1 MDSILAEI
9 IPPAAYIMSA
19 SNFFYR
25 SDVIIY
31 TVSATD
37 TVSFRSLRSVV
48 TSVTIS
54 RIAFGGNSEVS
65 EFDILR
71 TGIVTT
77 VDL

>member
-1 MDSILAEI
+1 MDSILAEM
-9 IPPAAYIMSA
+9 IPPAAYMMSD
-19 SNFFYR
+19 SLFGLE
-25 SDVIIY
+25 IIKY

-77 VDL
+77 VNL